1 MLAASPVAMQEW
13 MTVIDAAIQ
22 GVPEQ
27 AKRRLRTVT
36 NHFSVRRP
44 KSEGALLQGKAGR
57 SASALPTTGSTGS
70 LSASLEES
78 GLNLMESSTFE
89 NGAVGASPVVGSVE
103 TR

>member
-1 MLAASPVAMQEW
+1 MMIIPTYVSYPLLTAASAVAVQEW

-36 NHFSVRRP
+36 NHFSIRKP
-44 KSEGALLQGKAGR
+44 QGKSMR
-57 SASALPTTGSTGS
+57 EPSTS
-70 LSASLEES
+70 EISESLEER
-78 GLNLMESSTFE
+78 GLDLMESSSFHAEDVFTTA
-89 NGAVGASPVVGSVE
+89 GATASID